1 MTGHRPMAGR
11 RCADIIGHRDSHMD
25 DHQHLHGWNDA
36 ELDAVLAGMSAAD
49 QVRILRRV
57 VKSSTATAA
66 FYCGVVTD
74 IGSRWGAMVD
84 AEEAEWFRDR
94 LLSGTQDLLLE
105 VAAQIR
111 QDQRRADQGHD
122 HE

>member
-1 MTGHRPMAGR
+1 
-11 RCADIIGHRDSHMD
+11 MD
-25 DHQHLHGWNDA
+25 DQQHLHGWNDA

-66 FYCGVVTD
+66 FYCGVVSD
-74 IGSRWGAMVD
+74 IGGRWGGMVD